1 VAKSFPTV
9 YPTGRRP
16 KPFFHSSTYASV
28 FFPRI
33 FFKKCSY
40 CHFTLAAC
48 EQAWHSRDRDLVNLL
63 NCSFFAV
70 LRNNSITR
78 QARFLVSPVG
88 YVVFARSLSHF
99 TLSLSLYFSI
109 SRKRATVNPAL
120 AFLEPFRE
128 FPVLWFHCIT
138 MTIAARFEGWR
149 FVEPLSG
156 DQSCCVQSSVRRFSF
171 FSFVKNIKINKN
183 DVRMSSQQG
192 VIQILDILAQMF
204 VPKHPEFLPR
214 PKKNPLKNHTPTLI
228 QWESI

>member
-28 FFPRI
+28 FFLV
-33 FFKKCSY
+33 FFSKKCSY

-70 LRNNSITR
+70 LRNNSMTSAIPCVTGR
-78 QARFLVSPVG
+78 VRRF
-88 YVVFARSLSHF
+88 RSFPLPF
-99 TLSLSLYFSI
+99 YSLSLYFSI

-156 DQSCCVQSSVRRFSF
+156 DQSCCVPSSARRFSF
-171 FSFVKNIKINKN
+171 FIRKKYKNK
-183 DVRMSSQQG
+183 
-192 VIQILDILAQMF
+192 
-204 VPKHPEFLPR
+204 
-214 PKKNPLKNHTPTLI
+214 
-228 QWESI
+228 